1 MVRTIL
7 NEIAD
12 VERTGSLMVDT
23 ALKGRECGV
32 ADTEVIW
39 LSLVDSHSSSGAL
52 ASLAFHT
59 ATATAAAATWQQQRR
74 A

>member
-1 MVRTIL
+1 
-7 NEIAD
+7 
-12 VERTGSLMVDT
+12 MVDT